1 MQRPE
6 AVAHS
11 LHEGGCPLALR
22 RRATR
27 AEQSDGRRLRRL
39 FGNRWLPQTTC
50 A

>member
-22 RRATR
+22 RRATC
-27 AEQSDGRRLRRL
+27 AEQSNGRRLRLLRARR
-39 FGNRWLPQTTC
+39 GSRDEG
-50 A
+50 